1 METKTIFATDLI
13 EKAKGKSSSE
23 ICNLVKEWAESRE
36 DKSLHNSLKWLCMSG
51 ILIGNISILLEY
63 IIALEKK
70 VENLNNQ
77 KK

>member
-23 ICNLVKEWAESRE
+23 ISKLVREWAESRE
-36 DKSLHNSLKWLCMSG
+36 DKNLHDSLKWACMSG
-51 ILIGNISILLEY
+51 ILESNISILLEH
-63 IIALEKK
+63 IITLEKRF
-70 VENLNNQ
+70 ENLNNQ